1 MLNKAPALFQI
12 LLPVSRNSLSK
23 RFAPIPCYRLLED
36 MSASSNGQEKDL
48 QQEVQSSTNAAI
60 TAPEPSDNDRE
71 QAEPQAPAAPL
82 TPAAAGAEQVIEAHV
97 SYTLPLYYISTVPSM
112 YIR

>member
-1 MLNKAPALFQI
+1 
-12 LLPVSRNSLSK
+12 
-23 RFAPIPCYRLLED
+23 
-36 MSASSNGQEKDL
+36 MSASNSGQEKDL

-71 QAEPQAPAAPL
+71 QANPQAPAALL
-82 TPAAAGAEQVIEAHV
+82 TPAAGAEQVIEAHV
-97 SYTLPLYYISTVPSM
+97 SYTLPHYYISTMPSM